1 MPRIRIL
8 HFPGPELAGL
18 CKKSKRKLEFW
29 TKIKILSCC
38 DLTIFFLHLF
48 WNFSVHVLLYKSSS
62 DYNSLLKF
70 FESFKKINFKTPKKF
85 QVSIVI
91 QIGFMKQNVD
101 RKNSKNSETKKIVK
115 LKLLILQIVLKNPK
129 IHWQFLSNLA
139 ISGPEKCKIWNL
151 GIIISKIY

>member
-1 MPRIRIL
+1 MEKTVL
-8 HFPGPELAGL
+8 HICESKLAKLKNLSFPIDHTKGIY
-18 CKKSKRKLEFW
+18 KSWCLESEFYIFQVQNWPVCAKNQKENFEFW

-85 QVSIVI
+85 QVSIII
-91 QIGFMKQNVD
+91 QIGSIKQNVD
-101 RKNSKNSETKKIVK
+101 RKNAK
-115 LKLLILQIVLKNPK
+115 
-129 IHWQFLSNLA
+129 F
-139 ISGPEKCKIWNL
+139 
-151 GIIISKIY
+151 GI